1 MLDFTSALYLG
12 MRHASGSLRPW
23 EQLTTGAPAALAA
36 PPGAGNI
43 ASRLAAL
50 IGGDRATLA
59 PSTLHL
65 FWDLFGMLSG
75 DGIAIYMDAGVYPI
89 ARWGIERAMARGVPL
104 HTFPH
109 DDAAALRSLLRR
121 NRRSRLSPVVV
132 TDGFCPGC
140 GVHAPIAAYLEG
152 VRAYGGQVIV
162 DDTQALGIFGHSAA
176 ADAPYGLGGGGSL
189 RRWNVSDEDV
199 IVISS
204 LAKGFGVP
212 MAVLAGSQAMIARF
226 DQRSETRVHCSPPSI
241 ATIRAAEHAL
251 DVNDV
256 QGAALRLRLAQNVR
270 YFRTRLAELDLA
282 ASGGLFPVQT
292 LRLKPGQAAIEVH
305 HRLRDY
311 GIETVLHRDRNGS
324 GPCLSFI
331 LTARHRRSEI
341 DRTVDGLRGIID
353 QLPYRLGQEE
363 THASTYRL

>member
-12 MRHASGSLRPW
+12 LRHASGSLRPW
-23 EQLTTGAPAALAA
+23 AQLTTGAPAALAA
-36 PPGAGNI
+36 PAGAGRI
-43 ASRLAAL
+43 ADRLAAL
-50 IGGDRATLA
+50 IGCDRATVA

-89 ARWGIERAMARGVPL
+89 ARWGIERATARGVPL

-109 DDAAALRSLLRR
+109 DDVAALRSLLRR
-121 NRRSRLSPVVV
+121 NKRSRLSPVVV

-140 GVHAPIAAYLEG
+140 GVYAPIAAYLES
-152 VRAYGGQVIV
+152 VRDHDGQVIV
-162 DDTQALGIFGHSAA
+162 DDTQALGIFGHSPE

-212 MAVLAGSQAMIARF
+212 MAVMAGSEATIARF
-226 DQRSETRVHCSPPSI
+226 EERSETRVHCSPPSI
-241 ATIRAAEHAL
+241 ATIHAAEHAL

-256 QGAALRLRLAQNVR
+256 HGMALRLRLVQNVWH
-270 YFRTRLAELDLA
+270 FRTRLAEPGLA
-282 ASGGLFPVQT
+282 AIGGLFPVQT
-292 LRLKPGQAAIEVH
+292 LRLKPEQAAIEVH
-305 HRLRDY
+305 QRLRDY
-311 GIETVLHRDRNGS
+311 GIETVLHRAQNGS

-341 DRTVDGLRGIID
+341 DRAVEALERALAIKSAPRQAQAEHG
-353 QLPYRLGQEE
+353 
-363 THASTYRL
+363 